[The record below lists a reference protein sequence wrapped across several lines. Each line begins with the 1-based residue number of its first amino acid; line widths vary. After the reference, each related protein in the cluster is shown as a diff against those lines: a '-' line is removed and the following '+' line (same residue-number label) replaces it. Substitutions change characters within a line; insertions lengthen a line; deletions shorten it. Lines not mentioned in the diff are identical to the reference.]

1 VEVKV
6 TNRVDSLEVGS
17 WRPGLGLAL
26 KVPPLLPVRLQPV
39 QDDLLPHVTG
49 GFRGRAITVASLEYD
64 PWMKIIRDDDGNVVK
79 YSGLIFQLLDEVMRR

>member
-1 VEVKV
+1 M

-26 KVPPLLPVRLQPV
+26 KVPPVLPVRLHPV

-64 PWMKIIRDDDGNVVK
+64 PWMKFIRDDDGNVVK
-79 YSGLIFQLLDEVMRR
+79 YSGLIFQLLDEVGSQ